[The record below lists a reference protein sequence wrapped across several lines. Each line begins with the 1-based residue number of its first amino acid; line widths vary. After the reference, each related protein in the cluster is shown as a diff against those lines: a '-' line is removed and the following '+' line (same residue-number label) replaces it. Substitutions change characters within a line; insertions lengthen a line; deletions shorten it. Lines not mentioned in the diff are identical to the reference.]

1 MNFISKISLAFIIV
15 GPLLSYAAMDN
26 IKDLIADT
34 EEIVASLVVVA
45 FAMGLLVFLWGLVK
59 FIYAVGDDPKAK
71 ENGRQLMVWGVV
83 ALFVMT
89 SVYGLTTFI
98 GAIFGIESG
107 TSAPPSGI
115 SAPPSGISAPPSGGG
130 GGGEGQSR
138 LRAGCDPLTQSCE
151 QEFGIESGISA
162 PPSGGSGGGEGQS
175 LFRSGCD
182 PLTQSCEQE

>member
-34 EEIVASLVVVA
+34 EEIVASLIVVA

-59 FIYAVGDDPKAK
+59 FIYAVGDEPKAK

-98 GAIFGIESG
+98 GDIFGIESG
-107 TSAPPSGI
+107 TSAPSSGT
-115 SAPPSGISAPPSGGG
+115 SAPSSGGG
-130 GGGEGQSR
+130 GGGG
-138 LRAGCDPLTQSCE
+138 
-151 QEFGIESGISA
+151 
-162 PPSGGSGGGEGQS
+162 GQS